1 MFFFSNIQRRTG
13 VPLCNGFDL
22 SDIWR
27 PTLRGGASNKQ
38 WPEASPSNH
47 CLDFS
52 QQKKSYGWTESPAH
66 SFTHYHYISCGLYF
80 NIILISLS
88 STPILSETEYPLRTV
103 CFTALPWDAK
113 LPQLFPPEGTFS
125 FILGLTR
132 KKFPQVFPFH
142 LHFALFASPRGI
154 PRSPPPI
161 PPNPPSFSEVQR

>member
-1 MFFFSNIQRRTG
+1 MALLDILQNYRI
-13 VPLCNGFDL
+13 L
-22 SDIWR
+22 SKR
-27 PTLRGGASNKQ
+27 
-38 WPEASPSNH
+38 
-47 CLDFS
+47 
-52 QQKKSYGWTESPAH
+52 KSYGRTESPAH
-66 SFTHYHYISCGLYF
+66 SFTHYHYILCGLYF

-142 LHFALFASPRGI
+142 LHFALFASPRGT
-154 PRSPPPI
+154 PRSPPQI
-161 PPNPPSFSEVQR
+161 PPNPPSFSEGLKSSTIPLTFCAAISKEKVSEINDFRDFWSE